1 LQKALRVVQ
10 WVLAIGADP
19 NEEEEDLSC
28 PAHAASEYGHHEI
41 LPILAEYGA
50 NLDKPDIY
58 GWAPAHCAS
67 MQGNDEVLWML
78 EALGADMNAV
88 NELSNEA
95 NMRSVVEIRQLVL
108 GDTMRI
114 VTQRHILRMRMWR

>member
-1 LQKALRVVQ
+1 
-10 WVLAIGADP
+10 
-19 NEEEEDLSC
+19 
-28 PAHAASEYGHHEI
+28 
-41 LPILAEYGA
+41 
-50 NLDKPDIY
+50 
-58 GWAPAHCAS
+58 

-108 GDTMRI
+108 GDSR
-114 VTQRHILRMRMWR
+114 